1 MKTMKEMREWVMD
14 RWAAYHEAGHAVAAM
29 KIKGLKAVGA
39 ITIDEIKHEQ
49 SNHGGFHNKSLLR
62 DVHPASPSLRARS
75 RVEKEIMVAMAGG
88 LAQGRKFGP
97 AGVRDHSRSDMEYA
111 VELALYSNDDKPEA
125 KVFLESL
132 SIRAESLVESSWP
145 MIEAL
150 AAELLKR
157 RRMTGKEL
165 REWFDQWLRNGANAA
180 RLRRWQDKLSRE
192 KKTEERQLARA
203 AREKQNGHRR

>member
-14 RWAAYHEAGHAVAAM
+14 RWAAYHEAGHAVAAL
-29 KIKGLKAVGA
+29 KIKGLRALER
-39 ITIDEIKHEQ
+39 ISIDEVEKEE
-49 SNHGGFHNKSLLR
+49 SNAGGFYSKSLLR
-62 DVHPASPSLRARS
+62 DADPRS
-75 RVEKEIMVAMAGG
+75 RNHRNRIRVEKEIMVAMAGG
-88 LAQGRKFGP
+88 LAQERKLGSTR
-97 AGVRDHSRSDMEYA
+97 VRDHSRSDMEYA

-125 KVFLESL
+125 MAFLESL